1 MVARRHEGGIRC
13 LQKRTYKC
21 LRGCKA
27 IQCPAPLS
35 DRMLGKVS
43 LKATT
48 GHPLSLTSEE
58 EASIVSYVE
67 YMHERRFPI
76 TRSQVISLAW
86 AVDLKR
92 ESGRAFGENGPSL
105 NWWRG
110 FRNRH
115 RELTFHTTES
125 IDRGRVV
132 NANEE
137 GIGQYFDLLK
147 QTTHEH
153 RLEDKP
159 HLIFN
164 CDESAIVGLLSKSA
178 KKVLV
183 PRSTK
188 HCHSIANASTQHVSV
203 LCCFSAAGY
212 AMPPMIVFSKGLP
225 AGRFHKD
232 GPVNASYS
240 SSKSGFVDK
249 AIYTEWFKKTFLKFA
264 PTERP
269 LLLLQDGASAHMGP
283 DLIEAAIANDVVLLC
298 FPPKTTHL
306 LQPCDVGLYRTMK
319 SQLRRTM
326 QQVKMLRGE
335 LGIQKHNIPA
345 IFREVFLNSF
355 TAASICKAFETCCIH
370 PFNRNAISK
379 ELVSASRVRVDIGK
393 HQQNCSLPVDGSGP
407 VSCPLTTSIR

>member
-1 MVARRHEGGIRC
+1 MFIFRHSGLYTVTANYTFTLRYELRVYAYSLPFKSPVCAFQLKKTAGVGKKKNRWSQEDMQAAFNACKNEHISVYAAA
-13 LQKRTYKC
+13 KRYNVPRMT
-21 LRGCKA
+21 
-27 IQCPAPLS
+27 LS

-43 LKATT
+43 LKSTT
-48 GHPLSLTSEE
+48 GHPLSLTREE

-115 RELTFHTTES
+115 PELTFRTTES

-137 GIGQYFDLLK
+137 TIGQYFDLLK
-147 QTTHEH
+147 HTMHEH
-153 RLEDKP
+153 SLQDKP

-164 CDESAIVGLLSKSA
+164 CDESAIVLSKSA
-178 KKVLV
+178 RKVLV

-203 LCCFSAAGY
+203 MCCFSAAGY

-225 AGRFHKD
+225 AGKFHRD
-232 GPVNASYS
+232 GPINASYS
-240 SSKSGFVDK
+240 SSKSGFVDR

-298 FPPKTTHL
+298 TKNDAPAPTMRRWSIPDDESSTPTDDATGEDATWRARHPKAQDTGDN
-306 LQPCDVGLYRTMK
+306 P
-319 SQLRRTM
+319 
-326 QQVKMLRGE
+326 
-335 LGIQKHNIPA
+335 
-345 IFREVFLNSF
+345 
-355 TAASICKAFETCCIH
+355 
-370 PFNRNAISK
+370 
-379 ELVSASRVRVDIGK
+379 
-393 HQQNCSLPVDGSGP
+393 
-407 VSCPLTTSIR
+407 